1 MFEKHREHEAEKE
14 RLHAVAVWQV
24 RHDAYVEMI
33 DTAKNFAGT
42 SVVGLLLSAGETVF
56 LTVTDTSLIEERR
69 GRGTYQGHSQGIS
82 VPVMKVAGRQIRYRV
97 GASKGHFVQGDL
109 SPTAID
115 TGTTYIT
122 STRVIFQGANQTREC
137 AFAKMIGF
145 DHASDTG
152 TTTFS
157 VSNRTKPTT
166 IEYGESVVATFEF
179 RLDLALAHFGGTLDE
194 LVSGLEADLVAVD
207 GDRPDAAVVLPEA
220 APLAPPA
227 EAALA
232 PPAEAALAPP
242 AEAALAPPAEAALA
256 AVPVPAP
263 PDSSATSSP
272 PSPPPSPAPDPN
284 AVPSAVAVEPPPV
297 AEVAPRPVPAPGWF
311 PDPWGVAPL
320 RWWDGTAWSWQTVDP
335 LSPTV
340 PPA

>member
-24 RHDAYVEMI
+24 RHDAYIEMI

-145 DHASDTG
+145 DHVSDTG

-166 IEYGESVVATFEF
+166 IEYGESVAATFEF

-207 GDRPDAAVVLPEA
+207 GDRPDAAVVLPEV

-227 EAALA
+227 EAA
-232 PPAEAALAPP
+232 P
-242 AEAALAPPAEAALA
+242 APPAEAALA
-256 AVPVPAP
+256 AVLLDVPAP

-272 PSPPPSPAPDPN
+272 LFSPPSPAPDPN
-284 AVPSAVAVEPPPV
+284 AVPSAVAMEPPPV

>member
-232 PPAEAALAPP
+232 PPAEAALA
-242 AEAALAPPAEAALA
+242 

>member
-232 PPAEAALAPP
+232 
-242 AEAALAPPAEAALA
+242 